1 MKLFGNGHEMLSV
14 CPPLACA
21 FLVCVVSKEECTM
34 RDTLEGLYYGNITP
48 CDKRIKSGTTL
59 QQTLAEAERLEE
71 QLEDKLDKEGQAL
84 LHRLSDA
91 ENEAASTIVLENFI
105 LGFRLGMRLAV
116 EGLLGCGDGCLVDI
130 YGEG

>member
-1 MKLFGNGHEMLSV
+1 
-14 CPPLACA
+14 
-21 FLVCVVSKEECTM
+21 M
-34 RDTLEGLYYGNITP
+34 RDTLEDLYYGNITL
-48 CDKRIKSGTTL
+48 CDKRVKSGTTL
-59 QQTLAEAERLEE
+59 QQTLAEAEQLEE

-91 ENEAASTIVLENFI
+91 ENEAASTIALENFI

-116 EGLLGCGDGCLVDI
+116 DGLLGGGDGCLADI

>member
-1 MKLFGNGHEMLSV
+1 
-14 CPPLACA
+14 
-21 FLVCVVSKEECTM
+21 M

-91 ENEAASTIVLENFI
+91 ENEAGTIVLENFI

>member
-1 MKLFGNGHEMLSV
+1 
-14 CPPLACA
+14 
-21 FLVCVVSKEECTM
+21 M
-34 RDTLEGLYYGNITP
+34 RDTLEALYYGNITP
-48 CDKRIKSGTTL
+48 CDKRIKSGTQL
-59 QQTLAEAERLEE
+59 QQVLDEAEQLEE

-91 ENEAASTIVLENFI
+91 ENEAGSTIALENFI

-116 EGLLGCGDGCLVDI
+116 EGLLGGDDGCLADI